1 MSRKRECPACGQ
13 KKFLTRHHVFPK
25 RHWPEMANTNRW
37 SGHPPPPIISICRK
51 CHDKLEKLI
60 PSEIQPFNFY
70 WETTRFFLGLE
81 DVGNV
86 YNLAGLPFWGEPELE
101 SSTTSDDGY
110 LTAIQQ
116 PQEKVSYARLN
127 KI

>member
-1 MSRKRECPACGQ
+1 
-13 KKFLTRHHVFPK
+13 
-25 RHWPEMANTNRW
+25 MANTNRW

-60 PSEIQPFNFY
+60 PSEIQPFKFY